1 MSKKTRTLLNK
12 DGTVPSRSYKEIATD
27 PKAGSPLSSAIIYL
41 AEKAGLT
48 GKTRKAAK
56 SAETTVEEI
65 DGMKI
70 IVRKDDDDD

>member
-1 MSKKTRTLLNK
+1 MSKNRTLLNK

-27 PKAGSPLSSAIIYL
+27 PKAGSPLTSAIIYA

-56 SAETTVEEI
+56 SAETTIEEI
-65 DGMKI
+65 DGLKI
-70 IVRKDDDDD
+70 IVRKDDDD